1 MPVKG
6 TKYWF
11 EITAFEAWR
20 AVAFNCNVTRQQ
32 AIVLINSSKESM
44 YLNDTVCQTV

>member
-11 EITAFEAWR
+11 EITAVEAWR

-32 AIVLINSSKESM
+32 AIYM
-44 YLNDTVCQTV
+44 Y